1 MKKILSLA
9 LVIVML
15 LGISVPV
22 NAATTDDIYVG
33 SVEAKNKIEGVYVR
47 WFTNVVFSGTF
58 NVYRRAAGEAEPT
71 LIAENIDCFEFLDEN
86 VENGK
91 FYMYFVSAIVDGIEG
106 EKCESKLVRFIDAP
120 KNISL
125 TVVSNGIKVEW
136 DPVPGA
142 NGYAVNYRAKGELA
156 WRMAASATTYTS
168 CVVKPS
174 VTASTYEI
182 TVMARISSY
191 YQSAQSDIFTITNVK
206 TPKIKTIE
214 NSPEGIH
221 IVWNNVSDT
230 CGYRVY
236 RRAAGEK
243 YWTYLKT
250 ITGKCEYYDGGVKSG
265 VYYSYTVVAEE
276 DGQRSPV
283 ASSNPVIKHVKTPKL
298 QAVAN
303 GADGSYIRWETVSGA
318 TKYVIY
324 RREAGNLKWSEI
336 GQVTSGNRF
345 KDTTT
350 MWGQYYRYTVVAC
363 SGNYKSG
370 FDKNGLVIRFLPL
383 GGTWNKTVI
392 FNFYKG
398 AINKVKGDNKIA
410 PAYVAKMWQNPNGV
424 KFTGSNKAFV
434 SEFQTAFRSA
444 FDTYSNAF
452 TARPYKGTAN
462 AEKYLPYCYAD
473 PSQVKSA
480 SVTRKGSNY
489 YVKIVF
495 KDLGMPTN
503 TSYGVSG
510 VCPMYYDMVA
520 DAKEMYRSG
529 YLNSY
534 TASTVYKD
542 YTITAEITP
551 DGKLVNMT
559 HMAPG
564 YVNSTLNFGGDAGT
578 VKASG
583 KVICYSSYSNFK
595 Y

>member
-15 LGISVPV
+15 LAIAVPV
-22 NAATTDDIYVG
+22 NAETTEDIYVA
-33 SVEAKNKIEGVYVR
+33 SVKTENKVDGIYVEWFLNAVGAKV
-47 WFTNVVFSGTF
+47 F

-71 LIAENIDCFEFLDEN
+71 LIAEKVTDFEYLDED
-86 VENGK
+86 VEHGK
-91 FYMYFVSAIVDGIEG
+91 YYMYFVSAVIDDVEG
-106 EKCESKLVRFIDAP
+106 TKKESKVTKFLLP
-120 KNISL
+120 PQNIKLS
-125 TVVSNGIKVEW
+125 VANKSVKVEW
-136 DPVPGA
+136 DAVPE
-142 NGYAVNYRAKGELA
+142 VNYYRVFYQFKGA
-156 WRMAASATTYTS
+156 GHWTQIASTSFTSCTFNITYTGSTFGTIEVMVIS
-168 CVVKPS
+168 CIG
-174 VTASTYEI
+174 TNY
-182 TVMARISSY
+182 R
-191 YQSAQSDIFTITNVK
+191 SAQSEVCSITEVK
-206 TPKIKTIE
+206 TPKVKKIE
-214 NSPEGIH
+214 NVPEGIC
-221 IVWNNVSDT
+221 VSWNLISKT
-230 CGYRVY
+230 CDYRVY

-243 YWTYLKT
+243 YWTYLETVGVCNYTDKT
-250 ITGKCEYYDGGVKSG
+250 VKNN
-265 VYYSYTVVAEE
+265 VYYTYTIVAE
-276 DGQRSPV
+276 DSGYRSAV
-283 ASSNPVIKHVKTPKL
+283 ATSNPVIKHVKTPEL

-303 GADGSYIRWETVSGA
+303 GADGSYIRWETVPEA
-318 TKYVIY
+318 TRYIIY
-324 RREAGNLKWSEI
+324 RRDAGCFSWTEI

-370 FDKNGLVIRFLPL
+370 FDNEGLVIRFLPL

-398 AINKVKGDNKIA
+398 AVTTAKDRNT

-424 KFTGSNKAFV
+424 KFTGSNKSFV
-434 SEFQTAFRSA
+434 SQFQTAFRGA
-444 FDTYSNAF
+444 FDTY
-452 TARPYKGTAN
+452 AN
-462 AEKYLPYCYAD
+462 AAEVKAYRGTNQASKYLPYCYAE

-510 VCPMYYDMVA
+510 VCPLYYDMVA

-564 YVNSTLNFGGDAGT
+564 YVNATLNFGGDVGT